1 MKNFKPVFVAAAL
14 SLTALSFGAHAQTAT
29 TAKDIDANYKA
40 EQKKCD
46 AMKGN
51 DKDVCEQQAKATR
64 DKAKADLKEN
74 KDQAEARRDADKT
87 KNKADYKVA
96 KEKCDAL
103 SGDAKDTC
111 VANAK
116 KQYHQ

>member
-1 MKNFKPVFVAAAL
+1 MNFKPVFAAAIFGM
-14 SLTALSFGAHAQTAT
+14 TALSFGAHAQTAT
-29 TAKDIDANYKA
+29 TEKDVDAHYKM
-40 EQKKCD
+40 EQKRCD

-51 DKDVCEQQAKATR
+51 DKDVCEQQAKAAR
-64 DKAKADLKEN
+64 DKSKADLKEN
-74 KDQAEARRDADKT
+74 KEQAKAGRDASKA
-87 KNKADYKVA
+87 KNDADYKVA
-96 KEKCDAL
+96 KEKCDAM